1 MNMTPTPFSLRN
13 NAIDILRAFTMT
25 LMVFVND
32 LWNVAYP
39 KWMGHAGM
47 TEDYFGLSDVVFPC
61 FLFVVGMSIPYA
73 LENSFS
79 KGKSGQQVAG
89 HILSRTLALL
99 VMGVF
104 LVNTEGG
111 ISPEV
116 GISAPVYK
124 LLLVASFIL
133 IWNTYPKTENRN
145 RQYLHKGLKW
155 LGIALLIFLGI
166 IFLDKGGNMLRPKWW
181 GILGLIGWTYLVC
194 AFIYYFVRDRLK
206 ILIPIWGFFVLW
218 CMLRCN
224 FIPTGHPIL
233 NLPANHALYAFAG
246 AIHIDTGAHC
256 ALTMGGVI
264 LSVADV
270 KSRGWS
276 GRKRGL
282 TAAGVTIG
290 LILLGLA
297 SNQFWIVN
305 KIQATIP
312 WVFYSSA
319 AAVGMYGLISWATQY
334 GKEGRFNIIKAAGT
348 ATLTCYLVPNI
359 WYCLLSLL
367 DIGTKR
373 PEWCNS
379 GILGIL
385 TCVTFSLLCVW
396 TTHLLGKLGMKL
408 KV

>member
-1 MNMTPTPFSLRN
+1 MTLNPFSSRN
-13 NAIDILRAFTMT
+13 SSIDILRALTMT

-73 LENSFS
+73 LEKSFA

-89 HILSRTLALL
+89 HILSRTLSLL

-116 GISAPVYK
+116 GISAPIYK

-133 IWNTYPKTENRN
+133 IWNTYPKTENKKRE
-145 RQYLHKGLKW
+145 YLHKGLKW

-194 AFIYYFVRDRLK
+194 AFIYYFVRDRLN

-224 FIPTGHPIL
+224 FIPSGKPIL

-270 KSRGWS
+270 KSRTLS
-276 GRKRGL
+276 GKSRGLIALGL
-282 TAAGVTIG
+282 TAMLAILGVV
-290 LILLGLA
+290 

-319 AAVGMYGLISWATQY
+319 AAVGTYALISWAVQY
-334 GKEGRFNIIKAAGT
+334 NKENWFNIIKAAGT

-359 WYCLLSLL
+359 WYCLLSVLE
-367 DIGTKR
+367 IGTKR

-385 TCVTFSLLCVW
+385 TCVVFSLLCVW
-396 TTHLLGKLGMKL
+396 TTHLLGKVNIKL

>member
-1 MNMTPTPFSLRN
+1 MTTNLFATRN
-13 NAIDILRAFTMT
+13 SAIDILRAMTMT

-32 LWNVAYP
+32 LWNITFP

-79 KGKSGQQVAG
+79 KGKSGQQVAS

-99 VMGVF
+99 IMGVF

-111 ISPEV
+111 LSPEV
-116 GISAPVYK
+116 GMNSLVYK
-124 LLLVASFIL
+124 LLLVTSFIL
-133 IWNTYPKTENRN
+133 IWNSYPKTDDNRKKFI
-145 RQYLHKGLKW
+145 YKGLKW
-155 LGIALLIFLGI
+155 LGIALLVFLGI
-166 IFLDKGGNMLRPKWW
+166 IFLDRGGNMLRPKWW

-194 AFIYYFVRDRLK
+194 AFIYYFVRDKLG
-206 ILIPIWGFFVLW
+206 ILISIWGFFVLW

-224 FIPTGHPIL
+224 CTPLGHPIL
-233 NLPANHALYAFAG
+233 NLPSNHALYAFAG

-256 ALTMGGVI
+256 ALTMGGII
-264 LSVADV
+264 LSVADI
-270 KSRGWS
+270 KSRGWNW
-276 GRKRGL
+276 KRRAL
-282 TAAGVTIG
+282 CAAGATTT
-290 LILLGLA
+290 LIILGLV

-319 AAVGMYGLISWATQY
+319 AAVGMYALISWAVAE
-334 GKEGRFNIIKAAGT
+334 GKEKWFNIIKAAGT

-359 WYCLLSLL
+359 WYCLLEL
-367 DIGTKR
+367 IGVGTTR

-379 GILGIL
+379 GILGVL
-385 TCVTFSLLCVW
+385 TCLLFSLLCVW
-396 TTHLLGKLGMKL
+396 TTHLLGKIHIKL

>member
-1 MNMTPTPFSLRN
+1 MTLNPFSSRN
-13 NAIDILRAFTMT
+13 SSIDILRALTMT

-73 LENSFS
+73 LENSFAKS
-79 KGKSGQQVAG
+79 KSGQQVAG

-116 GISAPVYK
+116 GISAPIYK

-133 IWNTYPKTENRN
+133 IWNTYPKTENKKRE
-145 RQYLHKGLKW
+145 YLHKGLKW

-194 AFIYYFVRDRLK
+194 AFIYYFVRDRLN

-224 FIPTGHPIL
+224 FIPSGKPIL

-270 KSRGWS
+270 KSRTLS
-276 GRKRGL
+276 GKSRGLIALGL
-282 TAAGVTIG
+282 TAMLAILGVV
-290 LILLGLA
+290 

-319 AAVGMYGLISWATQY
+319 AAVGTYALISWAVQY
-334 GKEGRFNIIKAAGT
+334 NKEKWFNIIKAAGT

-359 WYCLLSLL
+359 WYCLLSVLE
-367 DIGTKR
+367 IGTKR

-379 GILGIL
+379 GVLGIC
-385 TCVTFSLLCVW
+385 TCICFSLLCVW
-396 TTHLLGKLGMKL
+396 TTHLIGKLGIKL

>member
-1 MNMTPTPFSLRN
+1 MTLNPFSSRN
-13 NAIDILRAFTMT
+13 SSIDILRALTMT

-73 LENSFS
+73 LENSFA

-116 GISAPVYK
+116 GISAPIYK

-133 IWNTYPKTENRN
+133 IWNTYPKTENKKRK
-145 RQYLHKGLKW
+145 YLHKGLKW

-194 AFIYYFVRDRLK
+194 AFIYYFVRDRLN

-224 FIPTGHPIL
+224 FIPSGKPIL

-270 KSRGWS
+270 KSRTLS
-276 GRKRGL
+276 GKSRGLIALGL
-282 TAAGVTIG
+282 TAMLAILGVV
-290 LILLGLA
+290 

-319 AAVGMYGLISWATQY
+319 AAVGTYALISWAVQY
-334 GKEGRFNIIKAAGT
+334 NKEKWFNIIKAAGT

-359 WYCLLSLL
+359 WYCLLSVLE
-367 DIGTKR
+367 IGTKR

-379 GILGIL
+379 GIPGIL
-385 TCVTFSLLCVW
+385 TCVAFSLLCVW
-396 TTHLLGKLGMKL
+396 TTHLLGKVNIKL

>member
-1 MNMTPTPFSLRN
+1 MTLNPFSSRN
-13 NAIDILRAFTMT
+13 SSIDILRALTMT

-73 LENSFS
+73 LENSFA

-116 GISAPVYK
+116 GISAPIYK

-133 IWNTYPKTENRN
+133 IWNTYPKTENKKRE
-145 RQYLHKGLKW
+145 YLHKGLKW

-194 AFIYYFVRDRLK
+194 AFIYYFVRDRLN

-224 FIPTGHPIL
+224 FIPSGKPIL

-270 KSRGWS
+270 KSRTLS
-276 GRKRGL
+276 GKSRGLIALGL
-282 TAAGVTIG
+282 TAMLAILGVV
-290 LILLGLA
+290 

-319 AAVGMYGLISWATQY
+319 AAVGTYALISWAVQY
-334 GKEGRFNIIKAAGT
+334 NKEKWFNIIKAAGT

-379 GILGIL
+379 GIPGIL
-385 TCVTFSLLCVW
+385 TCVAFSLLCVW
-396 TTHLLGKLGMKL
+396 TTHLLGKVNIKL

>member
-1 MNMTPTPFSLRN
+1 MTQTPFSTRN
-13 NAIDILRAFTMT
+13 SAIDILRALTMT
-25 LMVFVND
+25 LMIFVND

-73 LENSFS
+73 LENSFA

-104 LVNTEGG
+104 LVNLEGG
-111 ISPEV
+111 LSPEV

-133 IWNTYPKTENRN
+133 IWNTYPRTDNKNRK
-145 RQYLHKGLKW
+145 YIYKGLKW
-155 LGIALLIFLGI
+155 LGIALLVFLGI

-194 AFIYYFVRDRLK
+194 AFIYYFVRDRLN
-206 ILIPIWGFFVLW
+206 ILIPIWGFFAIW
-218 CMLRCN
+218 CMLRCK
-224 FIPTGHPIL
+224 FIPTGEPLL
-233 NLPANHALYAFAG
+233 NLPADHALYAFAG
-246 AIHIDTGAHC
+246 AIHLDTGAHC

-264 LSVADV
+264 LSVADI
-270 KSRGWS
+270 KSRSWS
-276 GRKRGL
+276 GKRRAL
-282 TAAGVTIG
+282 TAIG
-290 LILLGLA
+290 AAIALTAFGLA
-297 SNQFWIVN
+297 TNQLWIVN

-312 WVFYSSA
+312 WVLYSSA
-319 AAVGMYGLISWATQY
+319 AAVAMYALIMWAV
-334 GKEGRFNIIKAAGT
+334 ESGRGNWFNIIKAAGT
-348 ATLTCYLVPNI
+348 ATLTCYLVPYI
-359 WYCLLSLL
+359 WYSTLTILG
-367 DIGTKR
+367 IGTTR

-379 GILGIL
+379 GISGII
-385 TCVTFSLLCVW
+385 TCILFSLICVW
-396 TTHLLGKLGMKL
+396 TAHLLGKINIKL
-408 KV
+408 KI

>member
-1 MNMTPTPFSLRN
+1 MTKSSIFSRN
-13 NAIDILRAFTMT
+13 QAIDILRALTMT

-73 LENSFS
+73 LESSFS

-116 GISAPVYK
+116 GISSSVYK
-124 LLLVASFIL
+124 LLLVTSFIL
-133 IWNTYPKTENRN
+133 IWNTYPRTENTR
-145 RQYLHKGLKW
+145 KGLIFKCLKW
-155 LGIALLIFLGI
+155 VGIALLIFLGI

-194 AFIYYFVRDRLK
+194 AFIYYFVRDNLK
-206 ILIPIWGFFVLW
+206 ILIPIWGAFVLW

-224 FIPTGHPIL
+224 FIPTGKPIL
-233 NLPANHALYAFAG
+233 SLPANHALFAFAG

-256 ALTMGGVI
+256 ALTMGGII
-264 LSVADV
+264 LSVADI
-270 KSRGWS
+270 KSRGLS
-276 GRKRGL
+276 HRQRATG
-282 TAAGVTIG
+282 AAIATLALVI
-290 LILLGLA
+290 LGLV

-319 AAVGMYGLISWATQY
+319 AAVGLYALISWAVQY
-334 GKEGRFNIIKAAGT
+334 GKEGWFNIIKAAGT
-348 ATLTCYLVPNI
+348 ATLTCYMIPSI
-359 WYCLLSLL
+359 WYCLL
-367 DIGTKR
+367 DVTGIGTAR

-379 GILGIL
+379 GVLGVC
-385 TCVTFSLLCVW
+385 TCICFSLLCVW
-396 TTHLLGKLGMKL
+396 TTHLIGKLGIKL

>member
-1 MNMTPTPFSLRN
+1 MTLNPFSSRN
-13 NAIDILRAFTMT
+13 SSIDILRALTMT

-73 LENSFS
+73 LENSFA

-116 GISAPVYK
+116 GISAPIYK

-133 IWNTYPKTENRN
+133 IWNTYPKTENKKRE
-145 RQYLHKGLKW
+145 YLYKGLKW

-194 AFIYYFVRDRLK
+194 AFIYYFVRDRLN

-224 FIPTGHPIL
+224 FIPSGKPIL

-270 KSRGWS
+270 KSRTLS
-276 GRKRGL
+276 GKSRGLIAFGL
-282 TAAGVTIG
+282 TAMLAILGVV
-290 LILLGLA
+290 

-319 AAVGMYGLISWATQY
+319 AALGTYALISWAVQY
-334 GKEGRFNIIKAAGT
+334 NKEKWFNIIKAAGT

-359 WYCLLSLL
+359 WYCLLSVLE
-367 DIGTKR
+367 IGTKR

-379 GILGIL
+379 GVLGIC
-385 TCVTFSLLCVW
+385 TCICFSLLCVW
-396 TTHLLGKLGMKL
+396 TTHLLGKVNIKL

>member
-1 MNMTPTPFSLRN
+1 MTQTPFSTRN
-13 NAIDILRAFTMT
+13 SAIDILRALTMT
-25 LMVFVND
+25 LMIFVND

-73 LENSFS
+73 LENSFA

-104 LVNTEGG
+104 LVNLEGG
-111 ISPEV
+111 LSPEV

-133 IWNTYPKTENRN
+133 IWNTYPRTDNKNKK
-145 RQYLHKGLKW
+145 YIYKGLKW
-155 LGIALLIFLGI
+155 LGIALLVFLGI

-194 AFIYYFVRDRLK
+194 AFIYYFVRDRLN
-206 ILIPIWGFFVLW
+206 ILIPIWGFFAVW
-218 CMLRCN
+218 CMLRCKL
-224 FIPTGHPIL
+224 IPTGEPLL
-233 NLPANHALYAFAG
+233 NLPADHALYAFAG
-246 AIHIDTGAHC
+246 AIHLDTGAHC

-264 LSVADV
+264 LSVADIR
-270 KSRGWS
+270 SRSWS
-276 GRKRGL
+276 GKRRAL
-282 TAAGVTIG
+282 TAIG
-290 LILLGLA
+290 AAIALTAFGLA
-297 SNQFWIVN
+297 TNQLWIVN

-312 WVFYSSA
+312 WVLYSSA
-319 AAVGMYGLISWATQY
+319 AAVAMYALIMWAV
-334 GKEGRFNIIKAAGT
+334 ESGRGNWFNIIKAAGT
-348 ATLTCYLVPNI
+348 ATLTCYLVPYI
-359 WYCLLSLL
+359 WYSALTILG
-367 DIGTKR
+367 IGTTR

-379 GILGIL
+379 GISGII
-385 TCVTFSLLCVW
+385 TCILFSLICVW
-396 TTHLLGKLGMKL
+396 TAHLLGKINIKL
-408 KV
+408 KI

>member
-1 MNMTPTPFSLRN
+1 MTLNPFSSRN
-13 NAIDILRAFTMT
+13 SSIDILRALTMT

-73 LENSFS
+73 LENSFA

-116 GISAPVYK
+116 GISAPIYK

-133 IWNTYPKTENRN
+133 IWNTYPKTENKKRE
-145 RQYLHKGLKW
+145 YLHKGLKW

-194 AFIYYFVRDRLK
+194 AFIYYFVRDRLN

-224 FIPTGHPIL
+224 FIPSGKPIL

-270 KSRGWS
+270 KSRTLS
-276 GRKRGL
+276 GKSRGLIALGL
-282 TAAGVTIG
+282 TAMLAILGVV
-290 LILLGLA
+290 

-319 AAVGMYGLISWATQY
+319 AAVGTYALISWAVQY
-334 GKEGRFNIIKAAGT
+334 NKEKWFNIIKAAGT

-359 WYCLLSLL
+359 WYCLLSVLE
-367 DIGTKR
+367 IGTKR

-379 GILGIL
+379 GIPGIL
-385 TCVTFSLLCVW
+385 TCVAFSLLCVW
-396 TTHLLGKLGMKL
+396 TTHLLGKVNIKL

>member
-1 MNMTPTPFSLRN
+1 MTLNPFSSRN
-13 NAIDILRAFTMT
+13 SSIDILRALTMT

-73 LENSFS
+73 LENSFA

-116 GISAPVYK
+116 GISAPIYK

-133 IWNTYPKTENRN
+133 IWNTYPKTENKKRE
-145 RQYLHKGLKW
+145 YLHKGLKW

-194 AFIYYFVRDRLK
+194 AFIYYFVRDRLN

-224 FIPTGHPIL
+224 FIPTGKPIL

-270 KSRGWS
+270 KSRTLS
-276 GRKRGL
+276 GKTRGLIALGL
-282 TAAGVTIG
+282 TAMLAILGVV
-290 LILLGLA
+290 

-319 AAVGMYGLISWATQY
+319 AAVGTYALISWAVQY
-334 GKEGRFNIIKAAGT
+334 NKEKWFNIIKAAGT

-359 WYCLLSLL
+359 WYCLLSVLE
-367 DIGTKR
+367 IGTKR

-385 TCVTFSLLCVW
+385 TCVAFSLLCVW
-396 TTHLLGKLGMKL
+396 TTHLLGKVNIKL

>member
-1 MNMTPTPFSLRN
+1 MTLNPFSIRN
-13 NAIDILRAFTMT
+13 SSIDILRALTMT

-116 GISAPVYK
+116 GISAPIYK

-133 IWNTYPKTENRN
+133 IWNTYPKTENKKRE
-145 RQYLHKGLKW
+145 YLHKGLKW

-194 AFIYYFVRDRLK
+194 AFIYYFVRDRLN

-224 FIPTGHPIL
+224 FIPSGKPIL

-270 KSRGWS
+270 KSRTLS
-276 GRKRGL
+276 GKSRGLIAFGL
-282 TAAGVTIG
+282 TAMLIILGVV
-290 LILLGLA
+290 

-319 AAVGMYGLISWATQY
+319 AAVGTYALISWAVQY
-334 GKEGRFNIIKAAGT
+334 NKEKWFNIIKAAGT

-359 WYCLLSLL
+359 WYCLLSVLE
-367 DIGTKR
+367 IGTKR

-385 TCVTFSLLCVW
+385 TCVAFSLLCVW
-396 TTHLLGKLGMKL
+396 TTHLLGKVNIKL

>member
-1 MNMTPTPFSLRN
+1 MTLNPFSSRN
-13 NAIDILRAFTMT
+13 SSIDILRALTMT

-73 LENSFS
+73 LENSFA

-116 GISAPVYK
+116 GISAPIYK

-194 AFIYYFVRDRLK
+194 AFIYYFVRDRLN

-224 FIPTGHPIL
+224 FIPSGKPIL

-270 KSRGWS
+270 KSRTLS
-276 GRKRGL
+276 GKSRGLIALGL
-282 TAAGVTIG
+282 TAMLAILGVV
-290 LILLGLA
+290 

-319 AAVGMYGLISWATQY
+319 AAVGTYALISWAVQY
-334 GKEGRFNIIKAAGT
+334 NKEKWFNIIKAAGT

-359 WYCLLSLL
+359 WYCLLSVLE
-367 DIGTKR
+367 IGTKR

-379 GILGIL
+379 GIPGIL
-385 TCVTFSLLCVW
+385 TCVAFSLLCVW
-396 TTHLLGKLGMKL
+396 TTHLLGKVNIKL

>member
-1 MNMTPTPFSLRN
+1 MIQNPFSTRN
-13 NAIDILRAFTMT
+13 SAIDILRALTMT

-73 LENSFS
+73 LENSFA

-104 LVNTEGG
+104 LVNLEGG

-133 IWNTYPKTENRN
+133 IWNTYPRTDNKNK
-145 RQYLHKGLKW
+145 QYIYKGLKW
-155 LGIALLIFLGI
+155 LGIALLVFLGI

-181 GILGLIGWTYLVC
+181 GILGLIGWTYMVC
-194 AFIYYFVRDRLK
+194 AFIYYFVRDRLPV
-206 ILIPIWGFFVLW
+206 LLAFWGFFVLW

-224 FIPTGHPIL
+224 FIPTGKPLL
-233 NLPANHALYAFAG
+233 NLPADHALYAFAG

-264 LSVADV
+264 LSVADI
-270 KSRGWS
+270 KSRSWS
-276 GRKRGL
+276 GRKRL
-282 TAAGVTIG
+282 MSAAGATIALVLMG
-290 LILLGLA
+290 LV
-297 SNQFWIVN
+297 SNQFWVVN
-305 KIQATIP
+305 KILATTP

-319 AAVGMYGLISWATQY
+319 AAVGMYALISWAVY
-334 GKEGRFNIIKAAGT
+334 YKKERWFNIIKAAGT
-348 ATLTCYLVPNI
+348 ATLTCYLVPYI
-359 WYCLLSLL
+359 LYSILTITG
-367 DIGTKR
+367 IGTTR
-373 PEWCNS
+373 PEWLDS
-379 GILGIL
+379 GIPGII
-385 TCVTFSLLCVW
+385 TCLVFSLLCVW
-396 TTHLLGKLGMKL
+396 TTHLLGKVNIKL
-408 KV
+408 KI

>member
-1 MNMTPTPFSLRN
+1 MTDTTFFKRN
-13 NAIDILRAFTMT
+13 QAIDILRALTMT

-73 LENSFS
+73 LESSFS

-99 VMGVF
+99 IMGVF

-116 GISAPVYK
+116 GISSPVYK
-124 LLLVASFIL
+124 LLLVISFIL
-133 IWNTYPKTENRN
+133 IWNTYPKTQSSRKALI
-145 RQYLHKGLKW
+145 YKGLKW
-155 LGIALLIFLGI
+155 LGIALLILLGI

-181 GILGLIGWTYLVC
+181 GILGIIGWTYLVC
-194 AFIYYFVRDRLK
+194 AFIYYFVRDRLN

-224 FIPTGHPIL
+224 FIPLGHPIL
-233 NLPANHALYAFAG
+233 NLPADHALYAFAG

-276 GRKRGL
+276 GRSRGL
-282 TAAGVTIG
+282 AAAGATIG
-290 LILLGLA
+290 FILLGLV

-312 WVFYSSA
+312 WVFYSIA
-319 AAVGMYGLISWATQY
+319 AAVGMYGLISWAVQY
-334 GKEGRFNIIKAAGT
+334 GKERWFNIIKAAGT
-348 ATLTCYLVPNI
+348 ATLTCYMVPYLWHCTLNI
-359 WYCLLSLL
+359 LGLS
-367 DIGTKR
+367 TTR

-385 TCVTFSLLCVW
+385 TCIGFALLCVW
-396 TTHLLGKLGMKL
+396 TTHLLGKVNIKL

>member
-1 MNMTPTPFSLRN
+1 MTLNPFSSRN
-13 NAIDILRAFTMT
+13 SSIDILRALTMT

-73 LENSFS
+73 LENSFA

-116 GISAPVYK
+116 GISAPIYK

-133 IWNTYPKTENRN
+133 IWNTYPKTENKKRE
-145 RQYLHKGLKW
+145 YLHKGLKW

-224 FIPTGHPIL
+224 FIPSGKPIL

-270 KSRGWS
+270 KSRTLS
-276 GRKRGL
+276 GKSRGLIAFGL
-282 TAAGVTIG
+282 TAMLAILGVV
-290 LILLGLA
+290 

-319 AAVGMYGLISWATQY
+319 AAVGTYALISWAVQY
-334 GKEGRFNIIKAAGT
+334 NKEKWFNIIKAAGT

-359 WYCLLSLL
+359 WYCLLSVLE
-367 DIGTKR
+367 IGTKR

-379 GILGIL
+379 GIPGIL
-385 TCVTFSLLCVW
+385 TCVAFSLLCVW
-396 TTHLLGKLGMKL
+396 TTHLLGKVNIKL

>member
-1 MNMTPTPFSLRN
+1 MIICAALKIQVEGLDHETVLPCVRHSDGFK
-13 NAIDILRAFTMT
+13 ILE
-25 LMVFVND
+25 D
-32 LWNVAYP
+32 LAY
-39 KWMGHAGM
+39 
-47 TEDYFGLSDVVFPC
+47 F
-61 FLFVVGMSIPYA
+61 
-73 LENSFS
+73 
-79 KGKSGQQVAG
+79 
-89 HILSRTLALL
+89 
-99 VMGVF
+99 
-104 LVNTEGG
+104 
-111 ISPEV
+111 
-116 GISAPVYK
+116 
-124 LLLVASFIL
+124 
-133 IWNTYPKTENRN
+133 PKTGYKVLEQGFITHDKKFLNRKEAFEHASEIG
-145 RQYLHKGLKW
+145 QLSS
-155 LGIALLIFLGI
+155 ALI
-166 IFLDKGGNMLRPKWW
+166 RY
-181 GILGLIGWTYLVC
+181 TYLVC
-194 AFIYYFVRDRLK
+194 AFIYYFVRDRLN

-224 FIPTGHPIL
+224 FIPSGKPIL

-270 KSRGWS
+270 KSRTLS
-276 GRKRGL
+276 GKSRGLIALGL
-282 TAAGVTIG
+282 TAMLAILGVV
-290 LILLGLA
+290 

-319 AAVGMYGLISWATQY
+319 AAVGTYALISWAVQY
-334 GKEGRFNIIKAAGT
+334 NKEKWFNIIKAAGT

-379 GILGIL
+379 GIPGIL
-385 TCVTFSLLCVW
+385 TCVAFSLLCVW
-396 TTHLLGKLGMKL
+396 TTHLLGKVNIKL

>member
-1 MNMTPTPFSLRN
+1 MTLNPFSSRN
-13 NAIDILRAFTMT
+13 SSIDILRALTMT

-73 LENSFS
+73 LENSFA

-116 GISAPVYK
+116 GISAPIYK

-133 IWNTYPKTENRN
+133 IWNTYPKTENKKRK
-145 RQYLHKGLKW
+145 YLHKGLKW

-224 FIPTGHPIL
+224 FIPSGKPIL

-270 KSRGWS
+270 KSRTLS
-276 GRKRGL
+276 GKSRGLIAFGL
-282 TAAGVTIG
+282 TAMLAILGVV
-290 LILLGLA
+290 

-319 AAVGMYGLISWATQY
+319 AAVGTYALISWAVQY
-334 GKEGRFNIIKAAGT
+334 NKEKWFNIIKAAGT

-359 WYCLLSLL
+359 WYCLLSVLE
-367 DIGTKR
+367 IGTKR

-379 GILGIL
+379 GIPGIL
-385 TCVTFSLLCVW
+385 TCVAFSLLCVW
-396 TTHLLGKLGMKL
+396 TTHLLGKVNIKL

>member
-1 MNMTPTPFSLRN
+1 MTKSSIFSRN
-13 NAIDILRAFTMT
+13 HAIDILRALTMT

-73 LENSFS
+73 LESSFS

-116 GISAPVYK
+116 GISSSVYK
-124 LLLVASFIL
+124 LLLVTSFIL
-133 IWNTYPKTENRN
+133 IWNTYPHTENTR
-145 RQYLHKGLKW
+145 KGLIFKCLKW

-194 AFIYYFVRDRLK
+194 AFIYYFVRDNLK
-206 ILIPIWGFFVLW
+206 ILIPIWGAFVLW

-224 FIPTGHPIL
+224 FIPTGKPIL
-233 NLPANHALYAFAG
+233 NLPANHALFAFAG

-256 ALTMGGVI
+256 ALTMGGII
-264 LSVADV
+264 LSVADI
-270 KSRGWS
+270 KSRDLSNRQRATGAAIAT
-276 GRKRGL
+276 L
-282 TAAGVTIG
+282 TLAI
-290 LILLGLA
+290 LGLV

-319 AAVGMYGLISWATQY
+319 AAVGIYALISWAVQY
-334 GKEGRFNIIKAAGT
+334 GKEGWFNIIKAAGT
-348 ATLTCYLVPNI
+348 ATLTCYMIPSI
-359 WYCLLSLL
+359 WYCLL
-367 DIGTKR
+367 DVTGIGTAR

-379 GILGIL
+379 GVLGIC
-385 TCVTFSLLCVW
+385 TCICFSLLCVW
-396 TTHLLGKLGMKL
+396 TTHLIGKLGIKL

>member
-1 MNMTPTPFSLRN
+1 MTLNPFSSRN
-13 NAIDILRAFTMT
+13 SSIDILRALTMT

-73 LENSFS
+73 LENSFA

-116 GISAPVYK
+116 GISAPIYK

-133 IWNTYPKTENRN
+133 IWNTYPKTENKKRE
-145 RQYLHKGLKW
+145 YLHKGLKW

-194 AFIYYFVRDRLK
+194 AFIYYFVRDRLN

-224 FIPTGHPIL
+224 FIPSGKPIL

-270 KSRGWS
+270 KSRTLS
-276 GRKRGL
+276 GKSRGLIAFGL
-282 TAAGVTIG
+282 TAMLVILGVV
-290 LILLGLA
+290 

-319 AAVGMYGLISWATQY
+319 AALGTYALISWAVQY
-334 GKEGRFNIIKAAGT
+334 NKEKWFNIIKAAGT

-359 WYCLLSLL
+359 WYCLLSVLE
-367 DIGTKR
+367 IGTKR

-385 TCVTFSLLCVW
+385 TCVAFSLLCVW
-396 TTHLLGKLGMKL
+396 TTHLLGKVNIKL